1 MATIHDVARAAGV
14 SSATVSRVMNNA
26 ACVLPQT
33 QRRVEEAIRALNYQ
47 PNQFSRNLR
56 LGESRMLLV
65 LAPNLQNT
73 FYGDMLEA
81 MDECAQQNG
90 YNLLIVST
98 HMDRQRETRLC
109 DFLHNRQADGA
120 LFMSAAQSP
129 EQITALSETYPVV
142 QVCEFS
148 EGTQVPHVSIDDYQ
162 AFCDVVSG
170 LIALGHRRIAMFSD
184 EGDAH
189 SLLQRKLAYRHTL
202 ERAGIPWDESL
213 LMHAGYSYKSGYALA
228 QRALTLE
235 DRPTAYA
242 CICDSVA
249 IGAMAA
255 LSDHGVRVPH
265 DVSVTGFDGQTVTEM
280 LRPGLTTV
288 SQPVR
293 LLGKTAIE
301 LLISRIHDGACE
313 AAVTLPHEVIW
324 RGSTAEKR

>member
-1 MATIHDVARAAGV
+1 MQVVGEYVIINRKFQRKGVALMATIHDVARAAGV

-142 QVCEFS
+142 QVC
-148 EGTQVPHVSIDDYQ
+148 
-162 AFCDVVSG
+162 
-170 LIALGHRRIAMFSD
+170 
-184 EGDAH
+184 
-189 SLLQRKLAYRHTL
+189 
-202 ERAGIPWDESL
+202 
-213 LMHAGYSYKSGYALA
+213 
-228 QRALTLE
+228 ALTTI
-235 DRPTAYA
+235 RPSATW
-242 CICDSVA
+242 
-249 IGAMAA
+249 
-255 LSDHGVRVPH
+255 
-265 DVSVTGFDGQTVTEM
+265 F
-280 LRPGLTTV
+280 
-288 SQPVR
+288 
-293 LLGKTAIE
+293 
-301 LLISRIHDGACE
+301 
-313 AAVTLPHEVIW
+313 
-324 RGSTAEKR
+324 RGSSLWVIAA